1 MTIRKGRAFRLIP
14 GGSLGTNQVRWTLIR
29 KNPPGHRVP
38 GMCKGKKLSEIQE
51 VATNLRIPLRTRRDG
66 KGKLVPK
73 RKAQLCAAIRREVGG
88 NTTVIREQLKKLNR
102 KVKKPRKVRSNKGVK
117 RGPRGSKAT
126 NINNV
131 PLSKLIET
139 INAEAPK
146 KPRKVRSNKGVKRG
160 PRGSKKPNNIPMN
173 KLIETIS
180 NSNSNNDFYVENARK
195 NKNKNALMVAVP
207 KRITPV
213 RVNAKKNQNKNNN
226 SRQTVNWNAAFA
238 KTKNKKM
245 TNKEIEE
252 LTAQVRNAQ
261 NKRWNNMIAR
271 IEAREK
277 AKKPVKGRRSP

>member
-1 MTIRKGRAFRLIP
+1 
-14 GGSLGTNQVRWTLIR
+14 
-29 KNPPGHRVP
+29 
-38 GMCKGKKLSEIQE
+38 
-51 VATNLRIPLRTRRDG
+51 
-66 KGKLVPK
+66 
-73 RKAQLCAAIRREVGG
+73 
-88 NTTVIREQLKKLNR
+88 
-102 KVKKPRKVRSNKGVK
+102 
-117 RGPRGSKAT
+117 
-126 NINNV
+126 
-131 PLSKLIET
+131 
-139 INAEAPK
+139 
-146 KPRKVRSNKGVKRG
+146 
-160 PRGSKKPNNIPMN
+160 
-173 KLIETIS
+173 
-180 NSNSNNDFYVENARK
+180 
-195 NKNKNALMVAVP
+195 MVAVP